1 MISLLGLQEM
11 EQRHT
16 KGEDPFD
23 LAIEKWMRIKD
34 FLLEKADPERY
45 KEAYQCGVSKVIFCL
60 DFKTYCH
67 LCPLSSVCLNNESLY
82 YQIMRHLHVYSL
94 LGTLLPRGPLIELI
108 DKYIMDMHVY
118 RDDWLKRSQ

>member
-1 MISLLGLQEM
+1 MVNLLGLGEM
-11 EQRHT
+11 EQRHK

-45 KEAYQCGVSKVIFCL
+45 KEAYQCGLSKVIFCL
-60 DFKTYCH
+60 DYKSYCH
-67 LCPLSSVCLNNESLY
+67 LCPLSSACLNHESLY

-94 LGTLLPRGPLIELI
+94 VGTLLPLGPVIELI
-108 DKYIMDMHVY
+108 EKYIIDMRSY
-118 RDDWLKRSQ
+118 RQDWLKRSQ